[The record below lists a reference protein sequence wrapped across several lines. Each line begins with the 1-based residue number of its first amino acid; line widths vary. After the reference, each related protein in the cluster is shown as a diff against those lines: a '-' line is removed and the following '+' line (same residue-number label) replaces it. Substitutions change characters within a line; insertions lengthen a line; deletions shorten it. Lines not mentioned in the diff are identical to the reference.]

1 MDTKYTALN
10 RFRISKHMTMIAF
23 AEWVKLDLSV
33 VRRTLLGITEPHDYH
48 KVVFDDFYKEYE
60 NKILSEILKKETVT

>member
-10 RFRISKHMTMIAF
+10 RYRLKKKMSLTAF
-23 AEWVKLDLSV
+23 AKKLGLSIDV

-48 KVVFDDFYKEYE
+48 KEVFDQFYRDHEDE
-60 NKILSEILKKETVT
+60 ILSTILEKEIV